1 MILSSPACFSSL
13 PLGEAKRDILPTP
26 TAGSTERASRFKVLR
41 TADANGEPTQEPSAS
56 RHGMPYRVV
65 APDSGKSRFVQLLLA

>member
-1 MILSSPACFSSL
+1 MILSSPACFSLL

-26 TAGSTERASRFKVLR
+26 TAGSTERASRFI
-41 TADANGEPTQEPSAS
+41 GEPTQEPSAS